1 MKFLDGGLEN
11 ISGFTFSAIE
21 CGIRYE
27 NRLDYC
33 LIVSGKDC
41 NAAGMF
47 TTNKVSAAPVK
58 LCRERIAGPV
68 RAVLVNATNA
78 NACTGDQGLRNAEA
92 TAAAAARALGV
103 APGAVM
109 VLSTGVIGAQLPMEA
124 RPRLPP

>member
-68 RAVLVNATNA
+68 TPATRACAT
-78 NACTGDQGLRNAEA
+78 
-92 TAAAAARALGV
+92 
-103 APGAVM
+103 P
-109 VLSTGVIGAQLPMEA
+109 
-124 RPRLPP
+124 RPPPLPPPGRWALPLAT